1 MRSLEEI
8 VNKGRA
14 LWPFQL
20 VRQGV
25 ITTRLIWL
33 GILGVALLL
42 VSHFFE
48 AETVIP
54 RTKEPAEIG
63 NRMPVSVQAG
73 SYEEMLEEKLA
84 NLLSKVNGA
93 GAVTV
98 SVTLEAGNT
107 QEHAKNVT
115 KETKTVSEKDT
126 TGGVRTTTEVK
137 ETEQVLITREAGA
150 DKPVVVREIKPE
162 IKGVLV
168 VADGAYD
175 STVKANLIKAIEGGL
190 GIPPYKIT
198 VLPQK
203 R

>member
-1 MRSLEEI
+1 MRSLDEI
-8 VNKGRA
+8 VNKGKA

-25 ITTRLIWL
+25 VTTRLIWL
-33 GILGVALLL
+33 SLLGIALLL
-42 VSHFFE
+42 ISHFFE

-54 RTKEPAEIG
+54 HTKEPAETG
-63 NRMPVSVQAG
+63 SRMSVSVQAG
-73 SYEEMLEEKLA
+73 SYEEILEEKLA

-93 GAVTV
+93 GTVTV

-137 ETEQVLITREAGA
+137 ETEQVLLTREAGA
-150 DKPVVVREIKPE
+150 DKPVLVREIKPA

-168 VADGAYD
+168 VAEGAYD